1 METKVWFTADTHF
14 SHKNILK
21 HCPKRAEAGNYDID
35 DVVAHDKWLIDKWN
49 STIGK
54 KDTVYILGDFAFC
67 SADEVRKLM
76 GRLKGNKFRILGNH
90 DKSSEHLEGYFKQIT
105 QQKLINFKKD
115 NYDFLEEDFLVFCC
129 HYAMVVWPQKHYGC
143 VQCHGHS
150 HGNLDSY
157 NDDSTDLR
165 VDVGLDSKLA
175 DFGFISLEDL
185 YRFFKNKAEGK
196 MFRDYA
202 IEKKEQREML
212 I

>member
-54 KDTVYILGDFAFC
+54 KDTVYILVDLAFC

-76 GRLKGNKFRILGNH
+76 GRLKGNKFLILGNH

-175 DFGFISLEDL
+175 DFGFVSLEDL

-202 IEKKEQREML
+202 MEKKEQKEML